1 MQPIKFRPI
10 LKENIWGGNKIPNLK
25 HLNGFE
31 DRRTGESWEISGLE
45 GSESTLMEVNMT
57 GFRFPV

>member
-10 LKENIWGGNKIPNLK
+10 LKETIWGGNKIPNLK

-31 DRRTGESWEISGLE
+31 NRRTGESWEISGLE
-45 GSESTLMEVNMT
+45 GNESIVD
-57 GFRFPV
+57 